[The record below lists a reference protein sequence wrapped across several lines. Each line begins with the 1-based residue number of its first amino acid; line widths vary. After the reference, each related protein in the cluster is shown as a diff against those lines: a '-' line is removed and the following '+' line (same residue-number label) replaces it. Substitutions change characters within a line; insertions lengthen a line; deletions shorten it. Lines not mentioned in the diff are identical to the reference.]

1 MLFKMVLLRRTYN
14 PEDRRSKQPKSKEE
28 AMSELVAAIENLK
41 PDNFTPTIIDKQV
54 VLNLIRA
61 SSSHLILVVRCM
73 SG

>member
-1 MLFKMVLLRRTYN
+1 MIALLLHRTYN

-54 VLNLIRA
+54 R
-61 SSSHLILVVRCM
+61 R
-73 SG
+73 